1 MDAFTVLADP
11 TRRKIIESLS
21 MGERSFGEIADQF
34 TISRPAV
41 SQHLKVLREAEI
53 VTARA
58 EAQRRIYRLSSQGL
72 DPVDQWLQRVRR
84 VWANRLDRLEQ
95 ALRNEEGRQ

>member
-1 MDAFTVLADP
+1 MDPFTVLADP

-41 SQHLKVLREAEI
+41 SQHLKVLRDAEI

-58 EAQRRIYRLSSQGL
+58 EAQRRIYCLKGRGL

-84 VWANRLDRLEQ
+84 VWASRLDRLED
-95 ALRNEEGRQ
+95 ALREEEERQ